1 MNLNRR
7 TTLRGCGGAL
17 MALPCLDLMAETS
30 DSEDPI
36 RMVCVGLNFGLVPQ
50 LFFPKQTG
58 ENYELT
64 DRLKPL
70 AGVRD
75 KFSVF
80 SGLDH
85 GVNAQGGHGGVHAF
99 LSGVLSKNSAGMP
112 EANISVDQKAA
123 QVVGSKNRFA
133 SLQFASGN
141 DPNNMLSW
149 SASGVSIPPISDPQR
164 IFSLLFQKTDPA
176 LRDQRQQ
183 ALAAQKSILDLV
195 KNDADLLTKRVGA
208 RDRRKLDR
216 YFETVRSV
224 ERKIA
229 KSNQW
234 LDKPKASVD
243 YQMPDAAGGLPFI
256 ERVPLYYDLMELA
269 LETDSTRILSLGLAD
284 IGANFGGFS
293 ISRGYHQ
300 LTHHGKVPEYIT
312 ELSIIEQF
320 HMEQLA
326 RFLKKLASR
335 QGVNGLSL
343 LDNTMV
349 LFGSGMGNASSHSN
363 KNLPLILAGGGFK
376 HGAHHSH
383 FKDESR
389 KLSTE
394 AGRLFVSMLKRFNP
408 EIDQFGTARGTL
420 DGLEVNG

>member
-1 MNLNRR
+1 
-7 TTLRGCGGAL
+7 
-17 MALPCLDLMAETS
+17 
-30 DSEDPI
+30 
-36 RMVCVGLNFGLVPQ
+36 
-50 LFFPKQTG
+50 
-58 ENYELT
+58 
-64 DRLKPL
+64 
-70 AGVRD
+70 
-75 KFSVF
+75 
-80 SGLDH
+80 
-85 GVNAQGGHGGVHAF
+85 
-99 LSGVLSKNSAGMP
+99 
-112 EANISVDQKAA
+112 
-123 QVVGSKNRFA
+123 
-133 SLQFASGN
+133 
-141 DPNNMLSW
+141 
-149 SASGVSIPPISDPQR
+149 
-164 IFSLLFQKTDPA
+164 
-176 LRDQRQQ
+176 
-183 ALAAQKSILDLV
+183 
-195 KNDADLLTKRVGA
+195 
-208 RDRRKLDR
+208 
-216 YFETVRSV
+216 
-224 ERKIA
+224 
-229 KSNQW
+229 
-234 LDKPKASVD
+234 
-243 YQMPDAAGGLPFI
+243 MPDAAGGLPFI

-335 QGVNGLSL
+335 QDVNGLSL

-394 AGRLFVSMLKRFNP
+394 AGRLLSP
-408 EIDQFGTARGTL
+408 C
-420 DGLEVNG
+420 